1 MHNVRVEPTPDHPP
15 PALDAAAIANLIRQ
29 EVDRNNAYL
38 TFAQEQI
45 NKDRNFYKYLYS
57 YTGGFIA
64 LLILVAG
71 MFTYNSV
78 GQMRTDIRESVAAEL
93 ERNRAEIAALRAQA
107 TAGTAEAQATVNR
120 ELAGVRTEVQKRID
134 TEFQSDNITALV
146 QKAAKERTGTELAQD
161 IRIEAAEQVAKGI
174 REEHPFIQK
183 TVEDQT
189 RATVKTLEPTIGS
202 LVKTATEDQVNKA
215 VSPIQAKMA
224 TYEDYL
230 QFGTL
235 VNLANGGDRNAFFT
249 LKETTEG
256 KRKESF
262 NRDFV
267 NMANQVGMSIISA
280 KESGLIVPRRFK
292 TLQTPESLKQFMRS
306 ASPWERQAAVDSY
319 PQDDKS
325 ILPTIVD
332 MIRSDPSID
341 VLVSAVR
348 RFDLLTNQ
356 EFHFFQTTELLT
368 WWDRNSKS
376 FEQPVPHK

>member
-1 MHNVRVEPTPDHPP
+1 
-15 PALDAAAIANLIRQ
+15 
-29 EVDRNNAYL
+29 
-38 TFAQEQI
+38 
-45 NKDRNFYKYLYS
+45 
-57 YTGGFIA
+57 
-64 LLILVAG
+64 
-71 MFTYNSV
+71 
-78 GQMRTDIRESVAAEL
+78 
-93 ERNRAEIAALRAQA
+93 
-107 TAGTAEAQATVNR
+107 
-120 ELAGVRTEVQKRID
+120 VQKRID